1 MQHKIFISYSR
12 FDRVEVFK
20 LRDELE
26 TAFGKDICWI
36 DLTGIESH
44 QQFIDVIIESINE
57 AEVFLFMYSPN
68 SEKSEWTR
76 KEIDYAKN
84 IGKNIIFVRNG
95 NLPLRGYY
103 LFEFGGHDIINLLD
117 KDQKAK
123 LFRDLSKLLGK
134 NGQFWDAKRRTEAS
148 KLNQQSMKGIDKN
161 FDLYKIL
168 DSKIEYVTYKILDP
182 ITEYVTRVLYK
193 LSLPLCGALVLLF
206 FSLSLLLV
214 ILFEGSDSLFLG
226 SAIFLLMI
234 EVPVLI
240 CYYYLAKKK
249 TPSFYK
255 VMLAAIVATIL
266 SMGLNVYKAHRLSNR
281 FKNDDSSVAAET
293 TAADQTDEN
302 ESYHEIDSAV
312 FTHVADS
319 NYVEENAS
327 VDGDAPETTEYQK
340 KKLKESITATQ
351 TIDGKSNTSVVT
363 FDMDGFHNYIKFQIK
378 DGASNADVNLC
389 LHRRTLEGVIE
400 NIDGKSIGYCDAR
413 ITTHQGAWLIEG
425 ICAITSNGNYI
436 EKSLKLSGNASDE
449 LIGRLNQEAN
459 KRN

>member
-1 MQHKIFISYSR
+1 MPHKIFISYSR
-12 FDRVEVFK
+12 FDRIEVFK

-26 TAFGKDICWI
+26 TAFGKNICWI

-57 AEVFLFMYSPN
+57 AEVLLFMYSHN

-95 NLPLRGYY
+95 NLPLSGYY

-134 NGQFWDAKRRTEAS
+134 NGQFQNAKRKTKAS
-148 KLNQQSMKGIDKN
+148 NLNQQSVKGFDAN

-168 DSKIEYVTYKILDP
+168 DS
-182 ITEYVTRVLYK
+182 ITEYVTRILYK
-193 LSLPLCGALVLLF
+193 LSLPLCGASVLLF

-214 ILFEGSDSLFLG
+214 VLSEGYDSMFLG
-226 SAIFLLMI
+226 LAIFLLLI

-266 SMGLNVYKAHRLSNR
+266 SMGLNVYNERRLSNSFR
-281 FKNDDSSVAAET
+281 NDDSSIAADT
-293 TAADQTDEN
+293 TGTDQTDES
-302 ESYHEIDSAV
+302 ESYYEIDSAV
-312 FTHVADS
+312 YAHAVDS
-319 NYVEENAS
+319 INVEENAS
-327 VDGDAPETTEYQK
+327 ENENVPETTAYQK
-340 KKLKESITATQ
+340 ETLRERITATQ
-351 TIDGKSNTSVVT
+351 TMNGQSNTSDVT
-363 FDMDGFHNYIKFQIK
+363 FVMDSYSNSITFQIWN
-378 DGASNADVNLC
+378 GQSEAEVR
-389 LHRRTLEGVIE
+389 LHLHKRTLEGVIE
-400 NIDGKSIGYCDAR
+400 NMDGKNIGYCEAR

-425 ICAITSNGNYI
+425 VCTIERNDGFV
-436 EKSLKLSGNASDE
+436 EKSFKLSGNGSDE
-449 LIGRLNQEAN
+449 LIRRLNKEADKSN
-459 KRN
+459 S

>member
-168 DSKIEYVTYKILDP
+168 DS
-182 ITEYVTRVLYK
+182 
-193 LSLPLCGALVLLF
+193 
-206 FSLSLLLV
+206 
-214 ILFEGSDSLFLG
+214 
-226 SAIFLLMI
+226 
-234 EVPVLI
+234 
-240 CYYYLAKKK
+240 
-249 TPSFYK
+249 SF
-255 VMLAAIVATIL
+255 
-266 SMGLNVYKAHRLSNR
+266 
-281 FKNDDSSVAAET
+281 
-293 TAADQTDEN
+293 
-302 ESYHEIDSAV
+302 
-312 FTHVADS
+312 
-319 NYVEENAS
+319 AS
-327 VDGDAPETTEYQK
+327 
-340 KKLKESITATQ
+340 
-351 TIDGKSNTSVVT
+351 
-363 FDMDGFHNYIKFQIK
+363 
-378 DGASNADVNLC
+378 
-389 LHRRTLEGVIE
+389 
-400 NIDGKSIGYCDAR
+400 
-413 ITTHQGAWLIEG
+413 
-425 ICAITSNGNYI
+425 
-436 EKSLKLSGNASDE
+436 
-449 LIGRLNQEAN
+449 
-459 KRN
+459 